1 MHFRREALI
10 LSAMSDDVVEN
21 TEAED
26 VAAEQVKKS
35 PLRRLYD
42 WAMGIAGHR
51 HATPWLAFISFIES
65 MIFPIPPDVML
76 MPMCLAERRKAFFFA
91 LVCTVASV
99 LGGLGGYLLGHLFY
113 EGIGEKIV
121 ALYGYEE
128 PFARFQNYYIEWG
141 VWIVLLGGLTPFP
154 YKVITIAS
162 GVAGLNIWLFML
174 VSVLARASRFF
185 LVAALLW
192 FFGEKIRIF
201 IEKYLGLLTVLFFL
215 ILLGGFAVI
224 KYL

>member
-1 MHFRREALI
+1 
-10 LSAMSDDVVEN
+10 MSPMNDDVIAEKN
-21 TEAED
+21 KAKKTESI
-26 VAAEQVKKS
+26 VKPS

-76 MPMCLAERRKAFFFA
+76 MPMCLAQRKKAFFYA

-99 LGGLGGYLLGHLFY
+99 LGGLGGYLLGHIFY
-113 EGIGEKIV
+113 EGLGQKIV
-121 ALYGYEE
+121 AFYGYEE

-174 VSVLARASRFF
+174 VSVIARASRFF

-201 IEKYLGLLTVLFFL
+201 IEKYLGLLTLLFFM

>member
-1 MHFRREALI
+1 
-10 LSAMSDDVVEN
+10 MSDDVIEEKNKEEKPESV
-21 TEAED
+21 
-26 VAAEQVKKS
+26 VKRS

-76 MPMCLAERRKAFFFA
+76 MPMCLAERKKAFFYA
-91 LVCTVASV
+91 LVCTIASV
-99 LGGLGGYLLGHLFY
+99 LGGLGGYMLGYLFY
-113 EGIGEKIV
+113 EGLGQKIV

-128 PFARFQNYYIEWG
+128 PFTRFQNYYKEWG

-162 GVAGLNIWLFML
+162 GVVGLNLWLFML
-174 VSVLARASRFF
+174 VSVIARSSRFF

-201 IEKYLGLLTVLFFL
+201 IEKYLGLLTLLFFL
-215 ILLGGFAVI
+215 LLLGGFAVI

>member
-1 MHFRREALI
+1 MIAEKEKTEKTE
-10 LSAMSDDVVEN
+10 SA
-21 TEAED
+21 
-26 VAAEQVKKS
+26 VKRS

-42 WAMGIAGHR
+42 WAMSIAGHR

-76 MPMCLAERRKAFFFA
+76 MPMCLAERKKAFFYA
-91 LVCTVASV
+91 LVCTIASV
-99 LGGLGGYLLGHLFY
+99 LGGLGGYMLGHLFY
-113 EGIGEKIV
+113 EGLGEKIV
-121 ALYGYEE
+121 AFYGYEE
-128 PFARFQNYYIEWG
+128 PFGRFQDYYIEWG

-162 GVAGLNIWLFML
+162 GVVGLNLWLFML
-174 VSVLARASRFF
+174 VSVIARSSRFF

-201 IEKYLGLLTVLFFL
+201 IEKYLGLLTLLFFL
-215 ILLGGFAVI
+215 LLLGGFAVI

>member
-1 MHFRREALI
+1 
-10 LSAMSDDVVEN
+10 MSDDVIE
-21 TEAED
+21 EKE
-26 VAAEQVKKS
+26 AAEKAAAPVKCS

-51 HATPWLAFISFIES
+51 HAVPWLGFISFIES

-99 LGGLGGYLLGHLFY
+99 LGGLGGYMLGHLFY
-113 EGIGEKIV
+113 EGFGQKIV
-121 ALYGYEE
+121 AFYGYEE
-128 PFARFQNYYIEWG
+128 PFMKFQDYYIEWG

-162 GVAGLNIWLFML
+162 GVAGLNLWLFML
-174 VSVLARASRFF
+174 VSVIARASRFF

-201 IEKYLGLLTVLFFL
+201 IEKYLGLLTLLFFML
-215 ILLGGFAVI
+215 LLGGFAVI